1 MDFNYNKYSIKSFF
15 NSKKKYIV
23 PRYQREYSWGDYE
36 LKEFYNDIISNIK
49 INNNELISTEYFFGN
64 LLFVGD
70 LAGTSKTV
78 DIIDGQQR
86 ITTFTIFLSA
96 LSKMFYEIG
105 ETKMGDILWEN
116 IMAKDDDGNEYAV
129 LVNDTP
135 NPYFQYLIQTKNPMS
150 NDKLNPSTEEEDN
163 IYRAYQYFYNQL
175 SKNTL
180 IKTFKTI
187 LTENFEYIDL
197 LKAVRKQLLDSFVIC
212 IWTTDVSHANIIF
225 ETLNAKGKEL
235 ASIDL
240 IKNCIFEKLSST
252 EPTDDA
258 LNKWKQIIKNLNSSN
273 LRISMS
279 TFYRHYWIS
288 KYSKC
293 TESKLYDSFLKEKSL
308 KKKEELT
315 NFLIDLVD
323 NSELYIQIIS
333 PKIEHYGNRKEKQF
347 IVQSLKNIN
356 NVFNVTQTRVILMAI
371 LSLYKK
377 YFLSDK
383 QLKNILNY
391 IENFHFAYTGLCALR
406 ANKLEGI
413 YSKYAILLRACN
425 NKTEANSVID
435 ELKSQL
441 DMLFP
446 KYNDFKENFMLKL
459 KYSKKPFSSN
469 VLTKYVV
476 NKIENS
482 YSNREY
488 DYDDGSIEHIISESP
503 NDITLNIGN
512 LILLE
517 QRLTNNMPNDIS
529 ISDKITNYY
538 KESNYKHIKYFCE
551 QYSSFLEKDIIG
563 RAEKLC
569 EYYYTNI
576 INKIIN

>member
-135 NPYFQYLIQTKNPMS
+135 NPYFQYLIQTKNPMC
-150 NDKLNPSTEEEDN
+150 NEKRNPSTEEEDN
-163 IYRAYQYFYNQL
+163 IYRAYQYFCNQL
-175 SKNTL
+175 SKNAL

-197 LKAVRKQLLDSFVIC
+197 LKAVRRQLLDSFVIC

-240 IKNCIFEKLSST
+240 IKNCIFDKLSST

-377 YFLSDK
+377 CFISDK

-435 ELKSQL
+435 ELKLQL

-446 KYNDFKENFMLKL
+446 KYNDFKENFILKL

-517 QRLTNNMPNDIS
+517 QRLNNNMPNDIS

-538 KESNYKHIKYFCE
+538 KESNYKHIKYFCGH
-551 QYSSFLEKDIIG
+551 YSSFLEKDIIS

>member
-36 LKEFYNDIISNIK
+36 LKEFYNDLVSNII
-49 INNNELISTEYFFGN
+49 INNNKLSNTEYFFGN

-70 LAGTSKTV
+70 LTGTSKDV
-78 DIIDGQQR
+78 AIIDGQQR
-86 ITTFTIFLSA
+86 ITTFTIFLSV
-96 LSKMFYEIG
+96 LSKMFYNIG

-116 IMAKDDDGNEYAV
+116 IMAKDDDANEYAV

-135 NPYFQYLIQTKNPMS
+135 NPYFQYLIQTKNS
-150 NDKLNPSTEEEDN
+150 SSINIINPSTEEEDN

-175 SKNTL
+175 SENVL
-180 IKTFKTI
+180 IKTFKNRSI
-187 LTENFEYIDL
+187 ENFEYIDL
-197 LKAVRKQLLDSFVIC
+197 LKAVRNQLIGSFVIC
-212 IWTTDVSHANIIF
+212 IWTTEISHANIIF

-240 IKNCIFEKLSST
+240 IKNCIFERLSST

-293 TESKLYDSFLKEKSL
+293 TEGKLYDYFLKEKNL
-308 KKKEELT
+308 KKTEDCT

-323 NSELYIQIIS
+323 NSELYIHIIS
-333 PKIEHYGNRKEKQF
+333 PKIEHYGDRKEKQF

-377 YFLSDK
+377 NFISDK
-383 QLKNILNY
+383 QLKSVLKY
-391 IENFHFAYTGLCALR
+391 LENFHFCYTGLCALR
-406 ANKLEGI
+406 SNKLETI
-413 YSKYAILLRACN
+413 YSKNAIQLRMCN
-425 NKTEANSVID
+425 NKNETNIVIE
-435 ELKSQL
+435 ELKKQL
-441 DMLFP
+441 DVLFP
-446 KYNDFKENFMLKL
+446 KYNDFKENFMSKL
-459 KYSKKPFSSN
+459 KYSKKSLSTN
-469 VLTKYVV
+469 LLTKYVV
-476 NKIENS
+476 NNIGNS
-482 YSNREY
+482 FSNREY
-488 DYDDGSIEHIISESP
+488 DYDDGSIEHILSESLS
-503 NDITLNIGN
+503 DINLSIGN

-517 QRLTNNMPNDIS
+517 QTINNNIPNNIS
-529 ISDKITNYY
+529 INDKIANYY
-538 KESNYKHIKYFCE
+538 EKSNYTQVKYFCKQYHSFSE
-551 QYSSFLEKDIIG
+551 QDIVK

-569 EYYYTNI
+569 QYYYT
-576 INKIIN
+576 KIINRTIQ

>member
-86 ITTFTIFLSA
+86 ITTFTIFLSV

-116 IMAKDDDGNEYAV
+116 IMAKDDDANEYAV

-135 NPYFQYLIQTKNPMS
+135 NPYFQYLIQTKNSTSM
-150 NDKLNPSTEEEDN
+150 NKLNPSTEEEDN

-180 IKTFKTI
+180 IKTFKNRSI
-187 LTENFEYIDL
+187 ENFEYIDL
-197 LKAVRKQLLDSFVIC
+197 LKAVRNQLIGSFVIC
-212 IWTTDVSHANIIF
+212 IWTTEVSHANIIF

-240 IKNCIFEKLSST
+240 IKNCIFENLSTT

-293 TESKLYDSFLKEKSL
+293 TESKLYDKFLKEKSL
-308 KKKEELT
+308 KKKEDYEK
-315 NFLIDLVD
+315 FLIDLVD
-323 NSELYIQIIS
+323 NSELYIRIIC
-333 PKIEHYGNRKEKQF
+333 PKIEHYDNRKEKQY

-371 LSLYKK
+371 LTLYNNG
-377 YFLSDK
+377 FLSDK
-383 QLKNILNY
+383 QLSNVLNY

-406 ANKLEGI
+406 PNTLEGI
-413 YSKYAILLRACN
+413 YSKYAIQLRTCK
-425 NKTEANSVID
+425 NKAEANSVIE
-435 ELKSQL
+435 ELKTKL
-441 DMLFP
+441 DVLFP
-446 KYNDFKENFMLKL
+446 KYNDFKINFMSKL
-459 KYSKKPFSSN
+459 KYSKKPIPSN

-482 YSNREY
+482 CSNRDY
-488 DYDDGSIEHIISESP
+488 DHDDGSIEHIISESP
-503 NDITLNIGN
+503 NEITLSIGN

-517 QRLTNNMPNDIS
+517 QSINNNIPDGIS
-529 ISDKITNYY
+529 INDKISNYY
-538 KESNYKHIKYFCE
+538 KESNYKHMKYFCE
-551 QYSSFLEKDIIG
+551 QYNSFSEQYITS
-563 RAEKLC
+563 RAEKLAA
-569 EYYYTNI
+569 YYYSKI
-576 INKIIN
+576 INKDIN